1 MSYPAKQMNFLTDL
15 MEVYNNKNKGYEFDS

>member
-1 MSYPAKQMNFLTDL
+1 MLYLVKQMNFLTGL

>member
-1 MSYPAKQMNFLTDL
+1 MLYLVKQMNFLIGL